1 MDRRWNSLA
10 LVGALAACLWGN
22 TAAVRADQVVLF
34 TSDAGGGANCVRI
47 LAGGATTNYVTNDI
61 VSVYH
66 RSGNFQNGLLLFD
79 LSSIPAGKTIT
90 KATLTLWHDS
100 AIWGTGDQGNDTQ
113 VFRAAKPWV
122 QWQVTWNRSSG
133 YRTSNAVLWDIPG
146 GDLIGIT
153 GQTDG
158 SDPYG
163 AANTGDLA
171 FDDLANGPAAGRIV
185 ELDIDVTALVNE
197 WYKGTSPN
205 YGMLVTAPEPN
216 GLHFHADRGDDP
228 TLYPTLTVTFQ

>member
-1 MDRRWNSLA
+1 MDRRCRSFNLLGATLA
-10 LVGALAACLWGN
+10 VLLVST
-22 TAAVRADQVVLF
+22 TAAHADKVVLN

-47 LAGGATTNYVTNDI
+47 LSGGPNTNYVTNDT
-61 VSVYH
+61 VTVYH
-66 RSGNFQNGLLLFD
+66 RGGNLQNSFLLFD

-100 AIWGTGDQGNDTQ
+100 AIWGTGDLGNDTQ

-146 GDLIGIT
+146 GDFIGIK
-153 GQTDG
+153 GQIDG

-163 AANTGDLA
+163 AATTGSDAL
-171 FDDLANGPAAGRIV
+171 DDLANGPMPGRIV
-185 ELDIDVTALVNE
+185 QLDIDVTSLVTE
-197 WYKGTSPN
+197 WYKGISPN
-205 YGMLVTAPEPN
+205 YGMYLTAPEPN
-216 GLHFHADRGDDP
+216 GLHFRADRGDDP
-228 TLYPTLTVTFQ
+228 SLYPTLTVAY

>member
-1 MDRRWNSLA
+1 MDRRWSSLA
-10 LVGALAACLWGN
+10 ILGALVACLWTS
-22 TAAVRADQVVLF
+22 TAAVHADEVILF

-47 LAGGATTNYVTNDI
+47 LSGGPNTNYVTNDI

-66 RSGNFQNGLLLFD
+66 RGGNLQNSVLLFD

-100 AIWGTGDQGNDTQ
+100 AIWGTGDSGNDTQ

-133 YRTSNAVLWDIPG
+133 YRSSNAVLWDIPG
-146 GDLIGIT
+146 GDFIGIK
-153 GQTDG
+153 GQFDG

-163 AANTGDLA
+163 AASTGSDA
-171 FDDLANGPAAGRIV
+171 SDDLANGPMPGRIV
-185 ELDIDVTALVNE
+185 QLDIDVTSLVTE
-197 WYKGTSPN
+197 WYKGISPN
-205 YGMLVTAPEPN
+205 YGMLVTAPDPN

-228 TLYPTLTVTFQ
+228 TLYPTLTIDF

>member
-1 MDRRWNSLA
+1 MNRRRNALA
-10 LVGALAACLWGN
+10 LVGAMVACLWTS
-22 TAAVRADQVVLF
+22 TAAVRADEVILF

-47 LAGGATTNYVTNDI
+47 LVGGGNHVTEDI

-66 RSGNFQNGLLLFD
+66 RGGNLQNSFLLFD

-90 KATLTLWHDS
+90 KAKLTLWHDS
-100 AIWGTGDQGNDTQ
+100 AIWGTGDLGNDTQ

-133 YRTSNAVLWDIPG
+133 YRSSNAVLWDIPG
-146 GDLIGIT
+146 GDIIGNK
-153 GQTDG
+153 GQIDG

-163 AANTGDLA
+163 AASTGSDA
-171 FDDLANGPAAGRIV
+171 SDDLANGPMPGRIV
-185 ELDIDVTALVNE
+185 QLDIDVTSLVTE
-197 WYKGTSPN
+197 WYKGISPN
-205 YGMLVTAPEPN
+205 YGMLVTAPDPN

-228 TLYPTLTVTFQ
+228 TLYPTLTIDF